1 MIALLDGVLDEYT
14 LLIKNIVNITG
25 VRVVFL
31 VWIRAFGLLGTHI
44 FAPMFLNCS
53 NEKLIF
59 TSKYTKTNLHLRMC
73 SAKMNVN
80 NFDYSTVSC

>member
-31 VWIRAFGLLGTHI
+31 V
-44 FAPMFLNCS
+44 
-53 NEKLIF
+53 
-59 TSKYTKTNLHLRMC
+59 
-73 SAKMNVN
+73 
-80 NFDYSTVSC
+80 